1 MLPRFSD
8 SERLEIAVAY
18 LSGERPKFVA
28 RQYGTTTPHVINIA
42 KRYLLAEEKRKFA
55 RERQNPVVRAKEPS
69 VPAKVDS
76 KQTGSGR
83 ARPAG
88 YLRLM

>member
-55 RERQNPVVRAKEPS
+55 RERQKPVVRAKEPS

-83 ARPAG
+83 SRPAG